1 MRNKWSVQWKLA
13 LHLPESPVTYCG
25 IQSATPQ
32 PTSRTT
38 EVTWYLDR
46 SVFYNQ
52 LKRCSCKVQK
62 SDIKCLVR
70 WVRLYF
76 PEYLHSIFNTILQ
89 TNTQKSVV
97 QHRNQTTADMF
108 SPSIH
113 LKRWNHPEFHMKVWE
128 CFHFLDRLALA
139 AGRSC
144 DRLAGGFPAWRLW
157 SISSIRQTSLQ
168 SLLLKAR
175 ADIQSHIQC
184 GQRAVSGECF
194 TLSL

>member
-1 MRNKWSVQWKLA
+1 MYFITNWRDVPVKYRNLTVN
-13 LHLPESPVTYCG
+13 V
-25 IQSATPQ
+25 
-32 PTSRTT
+32 
-38 EVTWYLDR
+38 
-46 SVFYNQ
+46 
-52 LKRCSCKVQK
+52 RC
-62 SDIKCLVR
+62 
-70 WVRLYF
+70 VRLYF
-76 PEYLHSIFNTILQ
+76 PEYLHSIFNIILQ

-194 TLSL
+194 YFEALRSKWKVPTLRL